1 MSSHTVNLL
10 GNLPLKCLDVLLTPK
25 VRPGSLEYMGVNM
38 DAVSILLDFLERRLD
53 RVSCEAASLLTC
65 SSSLQGTFP
74 AAWEGPGPPPQHT
87 GGLEIALYGRGS
99 F

>member
-1 MSSHTVNLL
+1 MFTSLLFHVCSHTVNLL

-53 RVSCEAASLLTC
+53 RVGGGLCLST
-65 SSSLQGTFP
+65 
-74 AAWEGPGPPPQHT
+74 GPGQLSLSLEEP
-87 GGLEIALYGRGS
+87 GGSSTLGLKLALC
-99 F
+99 

>member
-1 MSSHTVNLL
+1 MTMCSLLFYTFSHTVNLL

-53 RVSCEAASLLTC
+53 RVSCEAAV
-65 SSSLQGTFP
+65 
-74 AAWEGPGPPPQHT
+74 
-87 GGLEIALYGRGS
+87 
-99 F
+99 